1 MKIILASNSP
11 RRRELMEKAGL
22 SFRVIPAE
30 CEEAVA
36 SGTPPE
42 EVVASLALQ
51 KARWVAD
58 NKTDGF
64 DRDTLVIGA
73 DTVVA
78 VGDEILGKP
87 ASREDAFSMLKTLSG
102 KEHSVYT
109 GVAVIYLDTGRE
121 ESFVSCTRVFFYDLT
136 DEEINAYID
145 TKEPFDK
152 AGAYGIQGRGGL
164 LVKSI
169 SGDYNNV
176 VGLPV
181 AELVR
186 RINAVGFYRQFS
198 ADKV

>member
-30 CEEAVA
+30 CEEA
-36 SGTPPE
+36 
-42 EVVASLALQ
+42 
-51 KARWVAD
+51 
-58 NKTDGF
+58 
-64 DRDTLVIGA
+64 
-73 DTVVA
+73 VA